1 MIQETPVKGHGGKSE
16 PQVGEALEDKTKME
30 EYPFR
35 REIEE
40 LISSPLG
47 GLKEG
52 EMMEEGEI
60 VAHYSLPSTPTSLR
74 TRDYRNM

>member
-1 MIQETPVKGHGGKSE
+1 
-16 PQVGEALEDKTKME
+16 ME

-35 REIEE
+35 HEIEE

-60 VAHYSLPSTPTSLR
+60 VAHHSLPSLLASLR
-74 TRDYRNM
+74 DKRLQEHVVVQIVPPRSRYTPL

>member
-1 MIQETPVKGHGGKSE
+1 MEES
-16 PQVGEALEDKTKME
+16 LEDKKKME
-30 EYPFR
+30 EDIFR

-52 EMMEEGEI
+52 EI
-60 VAHYSLPSTPTSLR
+60 VVPLPFDFYKSS
-74 TRDYRNM
+74 